1 MVTWLTVLG
10 VILLIFVFLLI
21 IVYYD
26 IIPRIFGE
34 TYVEIEGYPIRR
46 VKDKFGFYHLQKKY
60 FPGIWMD
67 ISRCD
72 IIVPITSELPSYITW
87 RIDTDYKYRRKFI
100 EFKPTLDAE
109 VAFNFELLLIRLYK
123 NKPLIYKEKVTKA
136 DQRGK
141 YKPFIPGGKE
151 KSSVEEK
158 NTAKTGESR
167 DQKLD

>member
-1 MVTWLTVLG
+1 MIDWLIA
-10 VILLIFVFLLI
+10 ILSIFVFLLV

-26 IIPRIFGE
+26 IIPRVFGE
-34 TYVEIEGYPIRR
+34 GYIEVEGYPIRR
-46 VKDKFGFYHLQKKY
+46 VVDKFGFYRLQKRY

-72 IIVPITSELPSYITW
+72 IIVPITSELPSYVTW
-87 RIDTDYKYRRKFI
+87 RIETDNKYRRKFI

-109 VAFNFELLLIRLYK
+109 VALNFELLLIRLYK
-123 NKPLIYKEKVTKA
+123 NKPLIYKEKVTKT

-151 KSSVEEK
+151 RK
-158 NTAKTGESR
+158 AKKKENNSETGEPR
-167 DQKLD
+167 NQRLD

>member
-1 MVTWLTVLG
+1 MIDWLI
-10 VILLIFVFLLI
+10 VILLIFIFLLV

-34 TYVEIEGYPIRR
+34 TYIEVEGYPIRR
-46 VKDKFGFYHLQKKY
+46 VKDKFGFYRLQKKY

-123 NKPLIYKEKVTKA
+123 NKPLIYKEKVTKT

-151 KSSVEEK
+151 RKFVEEK
-158 NTAKTGESR
+158 NNSETGESR

>member
-1 MVTWLTVLG
+1 MIDWLIFLG
-10 VILLIFVFLLI
+10 IILSIFVFLLI

-34 TYVEIEGYPIRR
+34 SYIEVEGYPIRR
-46 VKDKFGFYHLQKKY
+46 VKDKIGFYRLQKRY

-72 IIVPITSELPSYITW
+72 IIVPITSELPSYVSW
-87 RIDTDYKYRRKFI
+87 RIDADYKYRRKFI
-100 EFKPTLDAE
+100 KFKPTLDAE

-151 KSSVEEK
+151 KSSVEKK